1 MLSYLYKL
9 ATEFEREHGQRPNLL
24 YISPQHFQSLRHD
37 LASIPG
43 LGELVRFLGM
53 EVVIDPAVGHPH
65 LSYSQGLW
73 QTAIAV

>member
-9 ATEFEREHGQRPNLL
+9 ATEFEREHGHRPNLL

-37 LASIPG
+37 LADIPG

-53 EVVIDPAVGHPH
+53 EVVVDTEVGHPH

-73 QTAIAV
+73 RTAIAV